1 MKSSIFNF
9 LGDFSSTLEE
19 VALRVEDLLWRQPE
33 AAMTQARLFGE
44 TLASMILEQENMNE
58 VYPLKQVEK
67 INRLYKYDII
77 QDEIYKKFEYIRKNG
92 NVASH
97 QVIEVDQEVAK
108 QVHQA
113 LFDLSAW
120 YAEVYGS
127 HTFSPPTYELPSQP
141 KEGHQVMKEW
151 MDEYMQET
159 QQKFAE
165 IEARLEQLKQ
175 EKQQQTLG
183 KEKGI
188 SNVRRGANFAN
199 KMERSVPIEP
209 FEATFDKGN
218 FNRENLT
225 KKAAEF
231 KHKEHEGDEPFVYL
245 LDNATPTIAVH
256 PKLVEQAEL
265 LVEVPTKQRKSTA
278 LRRFPKKEEDGKFK
292 SNFGYIYTFQTKSE
306 LEALLLRI
314 EDALTSRENSERL
327 L

>member
-113 LFDLSAW
+113 LF
-120 YAEVYGS
+120 
-127 HTFSPPTYELPSQP
+127 
-141 KEGHQVMKEW
+141 
-151 MDEYMQET
+151 
-159 QQKFAE
+159 
-165 IEARLEQLKQ
+165 
-175 EKQQQTLG
+175 
-183 KEKGI
+183 
-188 SNVRRGANFAN
+188 
-199 KMERSVPIEP
+199 
-209 FEATFDKGN
+209 
-218 FNRENLT
+218 
-225 KKAAEF
+225 
-231 KHKEHEGDEPFVYL
+231 
-245 LDNATPTIAVH
+245 
-256 PKLVEQAEL
+256 
-265 LVEVPTKQRKSTA
+265 
-278 LRRFPKKEEDGKFK
+278 
-292 SNFGYIYTFQTKSE
+292 
-306 LEALLLRI
+306 
-314 EDALTSRENSERL
+314 
-327 L
+327 